1 MPTPLTWNK
10 PGLKWNTP
18 GATWNGT
25 AASPPQPRPKAMS
38 HIKAVIDFSNYTA
51 TELGPVAQHIH
62 DQMTEHAT
70 AFPAPPVAMA
80 DLQTLIDDYA
90 AALAARES
98 RATSDV
104 IAFNVAR
111 DELEEALGELGAH
124 VNLKAKGDAT
134 LVDQS
139 GFPSYDTARTVDTSP
154 PAAPTDLRLR
164 HGDVS
169 GSIVARYKPQRQ
181 PSTNEVQINTGN
193 PATESDWHTA
203 QIIKGGKAILSGLT
217 PGANVWV
224 RVRTVGLK
232 GVMGAW
238 SDPGQIRVV

>member
-10 PGLKWNTP
+10 PGLKWNSP

-25 AASPPQPRPKAMS
+25 AASPTTKRTNAMPNVKA
-38 HIKAVIDFSNYTA
+38 ITDFSRYTA
-51 TELGPVAQHIH
+51 AELGPIAQHIH
-62 DQMTEHAT
+62 DQMTEHAAT
-70 AFPAPPVAMA
+70 FPSPPVAMP
-80 DLQTLIDDYA
+80 DLQTLIDDYD

-98 RATSDV
+98 RAKADV

-111 DELEEALGELGAH
+111 DELEEALGELGGY
-124 VNLKAKGDAT
+124 VNLKAKGDP
-134 LVDQS
+134 VIVGQS
-139 GFPSYDTARTVDTSP
+139 GFPSYDTARTVDPSP

-169 GSIVARYKPQRQ
+169 GSIVARCKPQRQ

-193 PATESDWHTA
+193 PATESDWHTV
-203 QIIKGGKAILSGLT
+203 QIIKGGKAVLGGLT

-238 SDPGQIRVV
+238 SDPAQIRVV